1 MAPPIR
7 PAPPAPGEKSSKLP
21 ADFLSPTGSLTPA
34 AAGAIV
40 LLIANTLGA
49 VFNVPRAATAL
60 ILSGIIGALIVA
72 KFQASIAARIGYW
85 VVNSLTIFT
94 VAIGSNGIGVGAAP
108 HAQAGGPSTG
118 FWAPWL

>member
-1 MAPPIR
+1 MTPP
-7 PAPPAPGEKSSKLP
+7 PPAQKSSKLP

-72 KFQASIAARIGYW
+72 KFQAPIAARIGYW
-85 VVNSLTIFT
+85 VLNSLTIFT
-94 VAIGSNGIGVGAAP
+94 VAMGSNGIAVGAAP
-108 HAQAGGPSTG
+108 HVQAGGGVSTG

>member
-1 MAPPIR
+1 MTPPGR
-7 PAPPAPGEKSSKLP
+7 PSKLP

-49 VFNVPRAATAL
+49 VFGVSRAATAL

-72 KFQASIAARIGYW
+72 QFPASTAARIGYW
-85 VVNSLTIFT
+85 LLNSLTIFA
-94 VAIGSNGIGVGAAP
+94 VAMGSNGFAVGAAA
-108 HAQAGGPSTG
+108 HAQTGGGGGPSTG

>member
-1 MAPPIR
+1 M
-7 PAPPAPGEKSSKLP
+7 
-21 ADFLSPTGSLTPA
+21 
-34 AAGAIV
+34 

-85 VVNSLTIFT
+85 VLNSLTIFT
-94 VAIGSNGIGVGAAP
+94 VAMGSNGIAVGAST
-108 HAQAGGPSTG
+108 HAQALGGASPS